1 MWSLAIFK
9 DMEDIVDLINEFA
22 RNKTTKL
29 CFYIRSISPVKNIHF
44 KINFQET
51 TVVTFDTPRI
61 GQVLDNLLTNAI
73 KFSPVGGTIEITMES
88 GKGCVRVTVTD
99 EGPSIKNEDLDNLF
113 QPFNKFGSD
122 PTKKGT
128 GLGLAIA
135 KKMVKLHGG
144 ALTFKPSKNQGASFS
159 FELPENSPFL

>member
-1 MWSLAIFK
+1 
-9 DMEDIVDLINEFA
+9 
-22 RNKTTKL
+22 
-29 CFYIRSISPVKNIHF
+29 
-44 KINFQET
+44 
-51 TVVTFDTPRI
+51 
-61 GQVLDNLLTNAI
+61 
-73 KFSPVGGTIEITMES
+73 MES

-99 EGPSIKNEDLDNLF
+99 EGPSIKNEDLDDLF

-122 PTKKGT
+122 STQKGT

-144 ALTFKPSKNQGASFS
+144 GLTFKPSKNHGASFS